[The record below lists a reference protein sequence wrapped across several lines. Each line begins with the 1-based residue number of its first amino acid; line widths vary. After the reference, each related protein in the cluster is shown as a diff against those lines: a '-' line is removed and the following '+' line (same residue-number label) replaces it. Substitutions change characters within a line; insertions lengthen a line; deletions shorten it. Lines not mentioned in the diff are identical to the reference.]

1 MESLRFLPALGRLLI
16 AILFLPA
23 GYGKLMAFTDT
34 VGYAASAGMPVPQV
48 AIALAIIVEIVGGIL
63 LLIGYQT
70 RWVAAVMALFSVAT
84 ALVFHS
90 NFEDTD
96 MKIHF
101 MKNIAIA
108 GGLLQIVYFG
118 AGPFSVD
125 SRRR

>member
-1 MESLRFLPALGRLLI
+1 MDSLRFLPALGRLLI
-16 AILFLPA
+16 AILFVPA

-34 VGYAASAGMPVPQV
+34 VGYAASAGMPLPQV
-48 AIALAIIVEIVGGIL
+48 AIALAIVVEIVGGIL

-70 RWVAAVMALFSVAT
+70 RWVAAIMALFSVAT

-90 NFEDTD
+90 NFEDTN

-108 GGLLQIVYFG
+108 GGLLQLVYFG

-125 SRRR
+125 NRRR

>member
-48 AIALAIIVEIVGGIL
+48 AIALAIIVEVVGGIL

>member
-1 MESLRFLPALGRLLI
+1 
-16 AILFLPA
+16 
-23 GYGKLMAFTDT
+23 
-34 VGYAASAGMPVPQV
+34 
-48 AIALAIIVEIVGGIL
+48 VEVVGGIL

>member
-118 AGPFSVD
+118 AGPLSLD
-125 SRRR
+125 NRK